1 MKNDKFLIKPGV
13 LSGFHSLK
21 EALKN
26 KLNEETKQQ
35 QQLPVSSSSVSS
47 FLTPIATLPNL
58 AASSLVEQRTY
69 VLSLIQR
76 WTEENKE
83 NLDLPTFELEPG
95 VDFVLTIEFDEH
107 AILQGSIRCKCG
119 KAIVLAKNDDKIQV
133 SNYYKHMQSVGCSVI
148 RDIRRATEQ
157 VKSSVQQ
164 QSAPFNANGIS
175 SQPCPSS
182 AVASS
187 SDKITDASTNT
198 NGPAASSQKKSTG
211 KRQSPP
217 YSQPDPHTKR
227 RRA

>member
-1 MKNDKFLIKPGV
+1 
-13 LSGFHSLK
+13 
-21 EALKN
+21 
-26 KLNEETKQQ
+26 
-35 QQLPVSSSSVSS
+35 
-47 FLTPIATLPNL
+47 
-58 AASSLVEQRTY
+58 VEQRTY

-83 NLDLPTFELEPG
+83 NLDLHTFELEPG

-107 AILQGSIRCKCG
+107 ASLQGSIRCKCG

-133 SNYYKHMQSVGCSVI
+133 SNYYKHLQSVGCSVI
-148 RDIRRATEQ
+148 RDIRRATKQ
-157 VKSSVQQ
+157 VESSVQQ

-182 AVASS
+182 TVASS
-187 SDKITDASTNT
+187 QPYHSPTVASSPDKITGASTNT
-198 NGPAASSQKKSTG
+198 NSPAASSQTKSSG

-217 YSQPDPHTKR
+217 CSQQDPHTKR